1 MTIELQK
8 EAIPLEVRRHKLV
21 ATVRYQLDDNV
32 LVGVSGGADS
42 VALLLLCCS
51 VALQQSSSLRVV
63 VGHIHHGIRHESD
76 AEQLMVESLCKSLRE
91 PARDATNRL
100 RKLLQNIISR
110 NLQLPITQLINLK
123 QC

>member
-51 VALQQSSSLRVV
+51 VGCLPAPHPLRRPRLTWGV
-63 VGHIHHGIRHESD
+63 
-76 AEQLMVESLCKSLRE
+76 LRAGA
-91 PARDATNRL
+91 PLGWGASGLPLRNRG
-100 RKLLQNIISR
+100 RSGR
-110 NLQLPITQLINLK
+110 FSAWRPHS
-123 QC
+123 